1 YNIGGGALYYNDYLL
16 AYQSTMYSS
25 QEVEIKDNVRLIAAG
40 AFSGNTRITSVV
52 LPDSIQAIED
62 YTFSNCSNL
71 VSVTIPNGVTRI
83 GDGAFS
89 RCISLTSINLP
100 MSVKN
105 IGNRAF
111 YNCVNLTSINLPNFL
126 TSIGDN
132 AFSNCVALTSIT
144 LPSSLTSISEDAF
157 EECYRLVELYNLS
170 NVVIE
175 QGKNNYIKVTHT
187 SLDEKS
193 CIIED
198 DDFVYIKDNENIY
211 YLIQYKGKD
220 SKCELPVQIEDHSYE
235 IHAGAFY
242 RDDFICELV
251 MPSSIKKIGKMAFSF
266 LGSVFY
272 DGTIEDWCSID
283 FADWN
288 SMPSITVLY
297 LKNAENSWEQ
307 IFEIVIPETITQ
319 INPYQ
324 FYGFEYFQ
332 GKIIVPKSVINI
344 GKYAIRAKKII
355 YMGSKEE

>member
-1 YNIGGGALYYNDYLL
+1 
-16 AYQSTMYSS
+16 M
-25 QEVEIKDNVRLIAAG
+25 
-40 AFSGNTRITSVV
+40 
-52 LPDSIQAIED
+52 
-62 YTFSNCSNL
+62 
-71 VSVTIPNGVTRI
+71 
-83 GDGAFS
+83 
-89 RCISLTSINLP
+89 CI
-100 MSVKN
+100 
-105 IGNRAF
+105 R
-111 YNCVNLTSINLPNFL
+111 
-126 TSIGDN
+126 D
-132 AFSNCVALTSIT
+132 
-144 LPSSLTSISEDAF
+144 
-157 EECYRLVELYNLS
+157 R
-170 NVVIE
+170 
-175 QGKNNYIKVTHT
+175 
-187 SLDEKS
+187 
-193 CIIED
+193 
-198 DDFVYIKDNENIY
+198 
-211 YLIQYKGKD
+211 
-220 SKCELPVQIEDHSYE
+220 
-235 IHAGAFY
+235 FY

-355 YMGSKEE
+355 YMGSKEEWNRINIDEENYNLLDSVWFYSEKKPSEEGNFWHYVDGKITVWD